1 MDIVF
6 IDPPFGTGL
15 ETRSLEL
22 LTAGNR
28 VSPGGFAY
36 IETARETPVIDLAPG
51 WEILKEKALGEVRM
65 LLLKKV

>member
-22 LTAGNR
+22 LTAGNC
-28 VSPGGFAY
+28 VSPGGFVY
-36 IETARETPVIDLAPG
+36 IETARKAPAIKPVSG
-51 WEILKEKALGEVRM
+51 WEIMKEKTLGEVRM
-65 LLLKKV
+65 QLLKKV